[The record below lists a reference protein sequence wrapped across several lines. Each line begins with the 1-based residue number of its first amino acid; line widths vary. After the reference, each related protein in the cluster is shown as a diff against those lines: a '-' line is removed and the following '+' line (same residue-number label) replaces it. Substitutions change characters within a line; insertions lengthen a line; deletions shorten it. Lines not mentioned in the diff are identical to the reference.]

1 VTASDLFGNSGEQQ
15 KRNEILGLEHLAY
28 GVAES
33 AGTMTVKIVKH
44 VREEQSF
51 VIRTIDGSAKS
62 TT

>member
-33 AGTMTVKIVKH
+33 AGTMTVKIIKH
-44 VREEQSF
+44 VREE
-51 VIRTIDGSAKS
+51 
-62 TT
+62 